1 MPHTRS
7 RQLLGISP
15 VASRSAAISRGAHRW
30 PRLQHQPGCGFFA
43 LASSRAPRIPFAG
56 STTRNPPHVTGPTL
70 FLVLIVFIQ
79 ASALVLVYVWFRK
92 QRAHH
97 KRTVMM
103 LRAVPDLMF
112 VQSRDGKYLDYHA
125 SDRSRLLLSPDF
137 FLNKYMRD
145 LLPREVLEIVEPLF
159 DRVWT
164 TDQPVAAEYSLDME
178 GGRRFYEL
186 RLFRYDR
193 DQVLSLVRDVTD
205 RTRTEAALRATER
218 RYTLA
223 TAAARAGVWEWNLES
238 GEMYIDP
245 QLKAL
250 LGFFDHE
257 IANRKDDWWQRVY
270 PEDLPTISAQAQACI
285 DGDTPTFEVEHRM
298 VHKDG
303 SLRWFMSR
311 ASVVPD
317 ERGRQRLVG
326 TDTDITAQRHADE
339 ALHRLQLELE
349 RMSRAAT
356 LGEFGAAI
364 AHEVRQPLAAI
375 VMDAGTCLRVLS
387 TPSPDL
393 EMLRVALEEIV
404 VAGKTAD
411 AIIRRER
418 GLFTR
423 QTLEKL
429 PIDVNGIIRQ
439 VLGLSAVRLRA
450 ARVRM
455 ETRLTPA
462 LPCVVG
468 DRLALSQVLL
478 NLVANAVDAMAA
490 VDPDTRLLTISSTLN
505 GDGLVQV
512 SVRDKGVGLEA
523 VDVAQMFM
531 AAYTTKPEGTGIGLS
546 ITRSLIEEHGGRL
559 WADRNEGG
567 GATFSFVLPVQA
579 DDAHVH

>member
-1 MPHTRS
+1 
-7 RQLLGISP
+7 
-15 VASRSAAISRGAHRW
+15 
-30 PRLQHQPGCGFFA
+30 
-43 LASSRAPRIPFAG
+43 
-56 STTRNPPHVTGPTL
+56 
-70 FLVLIVFIQ
+70 
-79 ASALVLVYVWFRK
+79 
-92 QRAHH
+92 
-97 KRTVMM
+97 
-103 LRAVPDLMF
+103 
-112 VQSRDGKYLDYHA
+112 
-125 SDRSRLLLSPDF
+125 
-137 FLNKYMRD
+137 
-145 LLPREVLEIVEPLF
+145 
-159 DRVWT
+159 
-164 TDQPVAAEYSLDME
+164 
-178 GGRRFYEL
+178 
-186 RLFRYDR
+186 
-193 DQVLSLVRDVTD
+193 
-205 RTRTEAALRATER
+205 
-218 RYTLA
+218 
-223 TAAARAGVWEWNLES
+223 
-238 GEMYIDP
+238 
-245 QLKAL
+245 
-250 LGFFDHE
+250 
-257 IANRKDDWWQRVY
+257 
-270 PEDLPTISAQAQACI
+270 
-285 DGDTPTFEVEHRM
+285 
-298 VHKDG
+298 
-303 SLRWFMSR
+303 
-311 ASVVPD
+311 
-317 ERGRQRLVG
+317 
-326 TDTDITAQRHADE
+326 
-339 ALHRLQLELE
+339 
-349 RMSRAAT
+349 
-356 LGEFGAAI
+356 
-364 AHEVRQPLAAI
+364 
-375 VMDAGTCLRVLS
+375 VLS